1 MSLIEGLQ
9 LPFGIQPVNPTPVN
23 TWEGPYSSVSDAIN
37 IIPNGVRYLTMEVSI
52 LDSVAGNQ
60 KYWFKDGVADSD
72 LVAFSVDL
80 TYIDNEIT
88 GLTKNKYDI
97 TGGTVY
103 GYVTS
108 SGFTGSGMGLF
119 DIPASGI
126 TGLNLDRIMSELNS
140 AIISSSGLTVN
151 TGITGVEFIKSGG
164 TSTQFLKADG
174 SVDSSNYSIN
184 PISTIPNNI
193 PLFGDTSGSTL
204 IDSGVNLGNFV
215 QIPIDVIYS
224 ELTTLITNSQLI
236 IGQKYLLTDY
246 ATTYTQPISNAS
258 LSGNTEPLLL
268 AASSSNTLNPICS
281 SALFPQDQIYYN
293 VVNDTSVV
301 PGCTKGYIYRRID
314 TQKKNDIGFDY
325 RQVKFRRWK
334 LNVTTT
340 DATGVVG
347 VFGVGSVV
355 NKTGTS
361 EIYLK
366 INNTSA
372 LFTVTSSWKRFEFDN
387 LTYSSYSQYNWVV
400 DNYNYSIPVSSDYM
414 DYYMFSTNNT
424 VNGAQSAYTNIYNN
438 IFAGNTST
446 ILTNN
451 NSIFFGSTIND
462 NTINS
467 YFVNNTIGNSFTNNI
482 IGMLFRYNSINS
494 NFSFNNIK
502 QLFYYNSIGNYFYLN
517 NTDNY
522 FYSNVVGDTCQYNN
536 IGELSNKNKIGNS
549 FTNNN
554 IDVYFYSNL
563 IGNYLSYNKIGRYF
577 YSNTLLGNVYFQ
589 SNSIGN
595 YFNTNNIGGY
605 FQYNTCGDNF
615 SNNTNEWESKYNTF
629 GINFSYNYIQEVWRC
644 TIGDNVRYNNI
655 SNSSGYFFSY
665 NTIGNNVG
673 GTSLIRKDLGNVTEL
688 VSKTYNH
695 QITQT
700 ENKVKIEWADVYGD
714 INIIRL

>member
-1 MSLIEGLQ
+1 MIDTGILAEGSNGLDGKTAYQGAIDGGYVGSENSFNSDMALVSTKEDAGVAAQ
-9 LPFGIQPVNPTPVN
+9 L
-23 TWEGPYSSVSDAIN
+23 
-37 IIPNGVRYLTMEVSI
+37 I
-52 LDSVAGNQ
+52 LD
-60 KYWFKDGVADSD
+60 
-72 LVAFSVDL
+72 
-80 TYIDNEIT
+80 
-88 GLTKNKYDI
+88 
-97 TGGTVY
+97 
-103 GYVTS
+103 
-108 SGFTGSGMGLF
+108 
-119 DIPASGI
+119 
-126 TGLNLDRIMSELNS
+126 LNLGS
-140 AIISSSGLTVN
+140 IITHN
-151 TGITGVEFIKSGG
+151 ADEFIGVHIPV
-164 TSTQFLKADG
+164 T
-174 SVDSSNYSIN
+174 YSQLIN
-184 PISTIPNNI
+184 
-193 PLFGDTSGSTL
+193 L
-204 IDSGVNLGNFV
+204 IA
-215 QIPIDVIYS
+215 
-224 ELTTLITNSQLI
+224 NSQLI
-236 IGQKYLLTDY
+236 IGQNYLLTDY
-246 ATTYTQPISNAS
+246 VTTYTQPVSNAPM
-258 LSGNTEPLLL
+258 SGDTEPLLIT
-268 AASSSNTLNPICS
+268 ASSINTLNPICS

-314 TQKKNDIGFDY
+314 TKKKNDIGFDY

-340 DATGVVG
+340 DATGMVG
-347 VFGVGSVV
+347 MFGVGSVV

-361 EIYLK
+361 EIYFK
-366 INNTSA
+366 INNTPA

-387 LTYSSYSQYNWVV
+387 LTYSSYSQYNWAV

-438 IFAGNTST
+438 IFAGNTSS

-451 NSIFFGSTIND
+451 NSIFFGSSIND

-467 YFVNNTIGNSFTNNI
+467 YFVSNTIGNSFTNNI
-482 IGMLFRYNSINS
+482 IGMFFRYNSINS

-502 QLFYYNSIGNYFYLN
+502 QLFYYNSIGNYFSRN

-522 FYSNVVGDTCQYNN
+522 FYSNVVCDTCQYNN

-577 YSNTLLGNVYFQ
+577 YSNTLLDNVYFQ

-629 GINFSYNYIQEVWRC
+629 GINFSYNYIQEVRYC

-655 SNSSGYFFSY
+655 SNSSGYYFSY

-700 ENKVKIEWADVYGD
+700 SDKVKIEWTDVYGD